1 MGKKSSSQPA
11 APDPYATAA
20 AQGAANKE
28 TAIAQAQLN
37 MVNQYTPQG
46 TLKYT
51 ERGKTAEGIPQY
63 DVTQTFSPE
72 QQALYDLTNQAAQ
85 KYGQTANTQLN
96 SVASQLEQPLNFS
109 SLGNAPTFN
118 DTYRT
123 SVENAM
129 FDRLQPQLTKDRDAL
144 ITSLANAGI
153 TDPGSQAYMTA
164 IDELNR
170 KQNDLRLGITSQGLS
185 QASQQFGLEQGSRN
199 QAINEM
205 IQQRQ
210 IPLNELQAMLS
221 GAQVQSPSF
230 ASTPQTQIAQTP
242 LADSIYAS
250 YNGAN
255 QAYGANQAA
264 NAANMQGLYGLG
276 GTLGGA
282 AILSNGGLSWS
293 DRRLKTD
300 IDEIGTLPNGL
311 KLYEFTYAWGGRRV
325 GVMADEVE
333 AKFPHAVHKVGGFKM
348 VDYAQLEAA

>member
-1 MGKKSSSQPA
+1 MGKKSSSAPA

-20 AQGAANKE
+20 AQGAANKD

-51 ERGKTAEGIPQY
+51 ERGKTAEGVPQY
-63 DVTQTFSPE
+63 DVTQEFSPE

-96 SVASQLEQPLNFS
+96 SVASRLEQPLDFS
-109 SLGNAPTFN
+109 TLGNMPQFN

-123 SVENAM
+123 QVENAM
-129 FDRLQPQLTKDRDAL
+129 YDRLQPQINKDRAAL
-144 ITSLANAGI
+144 ETSLANQGI
-153 TDPGSQAYMTA
+153 GIGSQAYNDA
-164 IDELNR
+164 IDEINR

-185 QASQQFGLEQGSRN
+185 QAAQQYGLETGARN
-199 QAINEM
+199 QQINEM
-205 IQQRQ
+205 VQQRQ
-210 IPLNELQAMLS
+210 IPLNELAAMLS
-221 GAQVQSPSF
+221 GSQVQGPSF
-230 ASTPQTQIAQTP
+230 VNPPQTQIGQTP

-250 YNGAN
+250 YNGQNQQYAAN
-255 QAYGANQAA
+255 VAA

-282 AILSNGGLSWS
+282 AILSKGGLSWS
-293 DRRLKTD
+293 DARLKTD
-300 IDEIGTLPNGL
+300 VEPLGKLPNGL
-311 KLYEFTYAWGGRRV
+311 TLYRYSYVWGGDHV

-333 AKFPHAVHKVGGFKM
+333 QKFPNAVVKIGKFRM
-348 VDYAQLEAA
+348 VDYAMLEAA